1 MKHAASVQTGRVYD
15 APSRTDGIRVLVDRV
30 WPRGLSKENAHVEQ
44 WCKQVAPSTE
54 LRKWY
59 AHDPRRFAE
68 FSRRYRAEL
77 EEPERAAALHDLRML
92 ADTQP
97 LTLVTATKAV
107 EISQAAVLADVLRRG
122 R

>member
-1 MKHAASVQTGRVYD
+1 MKHAPSVQIGRVYD
-15 APSRTDGIRVLVDRV
+15 PPSRSDGTRVLVDRV
-30 WPRGLSKENAHVEQ
+30 WPRGLSKENAHVAQ
-44 WCKQVAPSTE
+44 WCKRVAPSTE

-77 EEPERAAALHDLRML
+77 EEPERAAALHDLRVL
-92 ADTQP
+92 AESQP